1 MWFVLSKDFELF
13 VESIHTLF
21 FVYIQK
27 DSHLL
32 LIIHKNK
39 QILWFVHLLA
49 RCMFLFQIKTCRLR
63 EVAHTRVDK
72 QRECLWLMHVLNWGN
87 LWIVLG
93 FPGGANG
100 KEPCC
105 QYRRLKRCGFDPWVR
120 KIPQMKAQQ
129 PPPGFLPDEQRSQ
142 TRTRLKWPSAHV
154 CT

>member
-13 VESIHTLF
+13 VKSIHTLF

-100 KEPCC
+100 KEPSC
-105 QYRRLKRCGFDPWVR
+105 QYRRQEMWVR
-120 KIPQMKAQQ
+120 SLGQKDP
-129 PPPGFLPDEQRSQ
+129 PDEGIA
-142 TRTRLKWPSAHV
+142 TPSRILAWWTEEPDSDTTKV
-154 CT
+154 T